1 MDASH
6 IICGANGIPDNIEVK
21 GNMTFAP
28 PYTFNLNRIRADDL
42 LCGVM
47 CNDGGDLQLGSDNL
61 IRLDA

>member
-1 MDASH
+1 
-6 IICGANGIPDNIEVK
+6 
-21 GNMTFAP
+21 MTFAP